1 MARHLELPQQ
11 GQSAEWILE
20 EMSRMDKETS
30 TENENQDGG
39 GVDWRE
45 GKVSGTVY
53 RTYTYLSSIPPL
65 SIPAL

>member
-1 MARHLELPQQ
+1 
-11 GQSAEWILE
+11 
-20 EMSRMDKETS
+20 MDKETS